1 MEEIEDLSSGK
12 EVIKV
17 VLKDMVEVASLR
29 RSTMSFAGDGM
40 SQVSAG
46 MMANHGRVAIVVAI
60 ILPMNVDNL
69 IR

>member
-1 MEEIEDLSSGK
+1 M
-12 EVIKV
+12 